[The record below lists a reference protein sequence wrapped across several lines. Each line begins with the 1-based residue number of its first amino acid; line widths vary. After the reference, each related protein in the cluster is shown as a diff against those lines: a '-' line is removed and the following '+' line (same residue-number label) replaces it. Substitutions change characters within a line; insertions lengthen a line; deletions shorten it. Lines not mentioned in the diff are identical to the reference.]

1 MESFRFHRE
10 QWVPRSIEDVYA
22 FHRLSSQEGNR
33 DAGSSGAAMSEA
45 SGTLLWF
52 RHDLRLTDN
61 PALLAAV
68 SRGGPVIPV
77 FIWSPEEEGRWQ
89 PGSAVRWWLHQ
100 SLGRLDASLHLH
112 HSRLIIRRG
121 PTLETM
127 RELLDQSGAT
137 AVYWN
142 RQYEPALISR
152 DSSLKA
158 ALHKDGLIA
167 ESFNGSVL
175 FEPWTV
181 RKQNGQPYQ
190 VFSAFWKA
198 CLGQPE
204 PAPPQNAPSHVATP
218 RHWPSTLKLAD
229 LCLEPTVDWTGGL
242 RTTWCPGEAGAAEQ
256 LRCFEEQALAGYATA
271 RDQPDRPGT
280 SRLSPHLHFGEISV
294 RQIWFAVRKHRRGSG
309 TRRYAEAIRVYAREL
324 GWREFARHLLY
335 HFPHTPEQ
343 PLRKEFADFPWEP
356 NRKALREWQRGR
368 TGYPIVDAGMRE
380 LWQTGWM
387 HNRVRMVVASF
398 LVKDL
403 LIPWQNGAAW
413 FWDTLVDADLANNTL
428 GWQWTAGCGAD
439 AAPYFRIFNPVIQGE
454 KFDPNGDYVRR
465 WIPELKKLPNAWV
478 HKPWEA
484 HPRVLADAEIEL
496 GRTYPR
502 PIVDHQQARA
512 RALKALQVAK
522 RSVT

>member
-1 MESFRFHRE
+1 
-10 QWVPRSIEDVYA
+10 
-22 FHRLSSQEGNR
+22 
-33 DAGSSGAAMSEA
+33 MSEA

-100 SLGRLDASLHLH
+100 SLGRLDASLHQH

-309 TRRYAEAIRVYAREL
+309 LTRYAQKQSAFMPANSAGGNSPTICCSTFRTRRNSPCARSLPIFL
-324 GWREFARHLLY
+324 G
-335 HFPHTPEQ
+335 
-343 PLRKEFADFPWEP
+343 
-356 NRKALREWQRGR
+356 
-368 TGYPIVDAGMRE
+368 
-380 LWQTGWM
+380 
-387 HNRVRMVVASF
+387 
-398 LVKDL
+398 
-403 LIPWQNGAAW
+403 NG
-413 FWDTLVDADLANNTL
+413 
-428 GWQWTAGCGAD
+428 
-439 AAPYFRIFNPVIQGE
+439 IE
-454 KFDPNGDYVRR
+454 KTYVRGS
-465 WIPELKKLPNAWV
+465 A
-478 HKPWEA
+478 A
-484 HPRVLADAEIEL
+484 
-496 GRTYPR
+496 
-502 PIVDHQQARA
+502 ARA
-512 RALKALQVAK
+512 IPSSTPACASCGTPVGCTTACAWWWH
-522 RSVT
+522 RSWSKTC